1 LIYDNDGS
9 FVRTS
14 ANGTHTTGNSI
25 PDPRFGMQS
34 PLDGLTQ
41 TVLPSGLTR
50 TTTQT
55 REIYP
60 ASWHIN
66 DGLDAI
72 EAIYLRRHELR
83 LLRQR

>member
-1 LIYDNDGS
+1 
-9 FVRTS
+9 
-14 ANGTHTTGNSI
+14 
-25 PDPRFGMQS
+25 MQS

-72 EAIYLRRHELR
+72 EAIVDTTTVNG
-83 LLRQR
+83 